1 MFKQCFFNTIKS
13 NQIYIQAQIDQQNT
27 QMTKRERDNVYTYEN
42 KKLILKN
49 IRDYFV
55 KKNKES

>member
-1 MFKQCFFNTIKS
+1 MFFNTIKS